1 MGESQD
7 IRCAKGPEGLQ
18 GMLLLGHEG
27 IEIMLIGRSIAYAVR
42 YEKNEADQ
50 GAI

>member
-1 MGESQD
+1 
-7 IRCAKGPEGLQ
+7 
-18 GMLLLGHEG
+18 MLLLGHEG